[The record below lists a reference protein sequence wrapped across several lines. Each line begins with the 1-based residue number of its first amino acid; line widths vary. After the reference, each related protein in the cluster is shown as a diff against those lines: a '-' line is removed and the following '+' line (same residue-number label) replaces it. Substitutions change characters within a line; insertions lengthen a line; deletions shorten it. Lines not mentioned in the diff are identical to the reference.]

1 MGRRKSALGRNFLKS
16 AERGVDKLSPLWYYN
31 STERQGDTMNKRYTV
46 SYTVRNIFTD
56 STYSDEKYFDDL
68 LKMWEFV
75 IELKKN
81 ETTEKIWI
89 TTTQVVFERKG

>member
-1 MGRRKSALGRNFLKS
+1 
-16 AERGVDKLSPLWYYN
+16 
-31 STERQGDTMNKRYTV
+31 MNKRYTV

-89 TTTQVVFERKG
+89 TTTQEVFERKD

>member
-1 MGRRKSALGRNFLKS
+1 
-16 AERGVDKLSPLWYYN
+16 
-31 STERQGDTMNKRYTV
+31 MNKRYTV

-89 TTTQVVFERKG
+89 TTTQVVFERTG

>member
-1 MGRRKSALGRNFLKS
+1 
-16 AERGVDKLSPLWYYN
+16 
-31 STERQGDTMNKRYTV
+31 MNKRYTV

-75 IELKKN
+75 IELKKK
-81 ETTEKIWI
+81 ETTEQIWI
-89 TTTQVVFERKG
+89 TTTQEVYRKG

>member
-1 MGRRKSALGRNFLKS
+1 
-16 AERGVDKLSPLWYYN
+16 
-31 STERQGDTMNKRYTV
+31 MNKRYTV

-75 IELKKN
+75 IELKKS
-81 ETTEKIWI
+81 ETTEQIWI
-89 TTTQVVFERKG
+89 TTTQEVYRKG

>member
-1 MGRRKSALGRNFLKS
+1 
-16 AERGVDKLSPLWYYN
+16 
-31 STERQGDTMNKRYTV
+31 MNKRYTV

-56 STYSDEKYFDDL
+56 STYDDEKYFDDL

-75 IELKKN
+75 IELKKK

-89 TTTQVVFERKG
+89 TTTQEVYRKD

>member
-1 MGRRKSALGRNFLKS
+1 MANATL
-16 AERGVDKLSPLWYYN
+16 
-31 STERQGDTMNKRYTV
+31 
-46 SYTVRNIFTD
+46 D
-56 STYSDEKYFDDL
+56 SEEFDDL

-89 TTTQVVFERKG
+89 TTTQEVYRKG

>member
-1 MGRRKSALGRNFLKS
+1 
-16 AERGVDKLSPLWYYN
+16 
-31 STERQGDTMNKRYTV
+31 MNKRYTV
-46 SYTVRNIFTD
+46 NYTVRNIFTD

-81 ETTEKIWI
+81 ETTEQIWI
-89 TTTQVVFERKG
+89 TTTQEVYRKG

>member
-1 MGRRKSALGRNFLKS
+1 
-16 AERGVDKLSPLWYYN
+16 
-31 STERQGDTMNKRYTV
+31 MNKRYTV

-75 IELKKN
+75 IELKKKD
-81 ETTEKIWI
+81 TIEKIWI
-89 TTTQVVFERKG
+89 TTTQEVYRKG

>member
-1 MGRRKSALGRNFLKS
+1 
-16 AERGVDKLSPLWYYN
+16 
-31 STERQGDTMNKRYTV
+31 MNNRYTV

-75 IELKKN
+75 IELKKKD
-81 ETTEKIWI
+81 TIEKIWI
-89 TTTQVVFERKG
+89 TTTQEVYRKG